1 MERIIDD
8 AYRLQSFLN
17 LYFISIDVDTL
28 NHQFLVLIIYLYF

>member
-17 LYFISIDVDTL
+17 LHFISIDVDTL
-28 NHQFLVLIIYLYF
+28 NHQFLVLIMYLSF

>member
-17 LYFISIDVDTL
+17 LRFISIDVDTL
-28 NHQFLVLIIYLYF
+28 NHQFLVLIMYL